1 MRGTRGKGLLYERR
15 ARTYLEQRGLV
26 CLQQNYRSRFGEID
40 LVMRDRETVCFV
52 EIRYRRSLACGGA
65 CYSITPAK
73 RRRIVK
79 TALFYLAAH
88 ERLANS
94 PLRFDAL
101 LIQRQ
106 DDCSERIDWIRS
118 AFDGE

>member
-1 MRGTRGKGLLYERR
+1 MRGNTGKGLLYEKR

-26 CLQQNYRSRFGEID
+26 FVQQNYRCRFGEID
-40 LVMRDRETVCFV
+40 LVMRDRETICFV
-52 EIRYRRSLACGGA
+52 EIRYRRSLAFGGA
-65 CYSITPAK
+65 RYSITPGK
-73 RRRIVK
+73 RRKIIK

-88 ERLANS
+88 ERLARS

-106 DDCSERIDWIRS
+106 GDDGEQIDWIRS
-118 AFDGE
+118 AFDEA